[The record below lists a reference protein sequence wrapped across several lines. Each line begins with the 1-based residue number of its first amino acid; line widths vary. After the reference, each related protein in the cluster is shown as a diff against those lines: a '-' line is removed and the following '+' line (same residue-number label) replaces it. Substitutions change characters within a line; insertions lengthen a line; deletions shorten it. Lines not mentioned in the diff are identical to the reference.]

1 MVVKVLG
8 VFGGAAGGFG
18 GGGADAALALAGFAE
33 RHAATLR
40 ELDINPLMLRK
51 AGQGAVA
58 ADALIRMEET
68 AT

>member
-1 MVVKVLG
+1 MRGGLR
-8 VFGGAAGGFG
+8 GAAAGFWG
-18 GGGADAALALAGFAE
+18 GGVDAALALAGFAE